1 MPYWR
6 GTFHQNSCLVTNSKR
21 HGYLRKSKALCAKE
35 KNLQKA
41 EETGNLKD
49 IKHYK
54 EDKARLQRA
63 ERQSY
68 WNFVDNIIEAGDP
81 EQEHQPM
88 QKRFWSFIKSL
99 RKDTSGVAPLQD
111 NERLHPD
118 PKDKADILNR
128 QYGSTW
134 TKENTDDIPT
144 PDVVPYPAISDIKV
158 NKEGVTKLLH
168 KLNPNKASGPDLI
181 PARILKDLAVEIAPF
196 LATIFQ
202 ESFNTG
208 TVPSNFQKG
217 RKVQSL

>member
-1 MPYWR
+1 MNTFGRSSRTRYMPYWR

-134 TKENTDDIPT
+134 TKENTDAHCKSRTLRVSFPLLFFLRFPGVAASIS
-144 PDVVPYPAISDIKV
+144 PYSMHR
-158 NKEGVTKLLH
+158 L
-168 KLNPNKASGPDLI
+168 SC
-181 PARILKDLAVEIAPF
+181 DLA
-196 LATIFQ
+196 Q
-202 ESFNTG
+202 DN
-208 TVPSNFQKG
+208 
-217 RKVQSL
+217 QS